1 MEENMNISERFKQ
14 CGIVPVVVLDKKED
28 AIPLANALIAGGID
42 VAEVTFRTDAAEE
55 SIKEISENLPE
66 MLVGAGTVLTLDQ
79 LERAVKAGAK
89 FIVSPGFDQKIVDKC
104 KELQVPVF
112 PGTVTPTE
120 IIQAIN
126 SGLNTVKFF
135 PAGNY
140 GGLKTIK
147 SLAAPFTEINFMPTG
162 GVNAANLK
170 EFLEFDK
177 ILAVGGSWICD
188 KKLVNEGKWDEITK
202 LSKEAKE
209 IYKSVRG

>member
-1 MEENMNISERFKQ
+1 MNISERFRQ

-112 PGTVTPTE
+112 PGTVSPTE